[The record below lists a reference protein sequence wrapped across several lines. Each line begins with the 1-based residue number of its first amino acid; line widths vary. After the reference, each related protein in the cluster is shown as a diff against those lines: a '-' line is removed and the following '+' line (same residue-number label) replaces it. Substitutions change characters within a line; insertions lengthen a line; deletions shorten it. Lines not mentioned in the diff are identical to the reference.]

1 MMTPAMV
8 GWPAS
13 STSAAA
19 PASAP
24 HTVHGCRR
32 PNRLVVRSDSAPA
45 TGLEIIATAAP
56 MPVTQPSTATLWA
69 GPAIACTWLGSSTA
83 MRAEVPQVQ
92 PEVGQRDQRDPALP
106 DPPGRLGGENV
117 GAVGAVCQA
126 GAGSTGGTSV
136 MTPPPSTGS
145 KFVAGDDILSEP
157 GY

>member
-8 GWPAS
+8 CWPAS
-13 STSAAA
+13 SASAAA

-69 GPAIACTWLGSSTA
+69 GPAIACTWLGSSTVMGPKYPRYSPRLASA
-83 MRAEVPQVQ
+83 MNAI
-92 PEVGQRDQRDPALP
+92 QRLP
-106 DPPGRLGGENV
+106 TRR
-117 GAVGAVCQA
+117 
-126 GAGSTGGTSV
+126 
-136 MTPPPSTGS
+136 TGS
-145 KFVAGDDILSEP
+145 AVRSGVGGAPAAAGGPRS
-157 GY
+157 

>member
-8 GWPAS
+8 CWPAS
-13 STSAAA
+13 RTSAAA

-69 GPAIACTWLGSSTA
+69 GPAIACTWLGSSTVIGPKYPRYSPRLASA
-83 MRAEVPQVQ
+83 MSAIQRFPTRRAGSAARASALLALPAR
-92 PEVGQRDQRDPALP
+92 PASPAL
-106 DPPGRLGGENV
+106 L
-117 GAVGAVCQA
+117 
-126 GAGSTGGTSV
+126 TGGTSV
-136 MTPPPSTGS
+136 MTPPSGRGLTS
-145 KFVAGDDILSEP
+145 SRR
-157 GY
+157 